1 MATVPKN
8 KKDKVDYGTG
18 RTPGHFCVIPQ
29 RAVADIRFKTYPRT
43 FMVLCALGN
52 YTSRQGVC
60 WPNQITIAKVLGIK
74 SQSTVSKHIKKLIDM
89 GYIKYAKKHPGLKGN
104 KYFMVFDPDVSEDD
118 AKATATD
125 LDRDYEEKPEI
136 PKGPKMDSKT
146 KYSLRRNTKTEEKPT
161 VKKVDKVDIHYKEYV
176 DIHSEGLHNNK
187 LNNDIFLKGKY
198 VMNEFKKLTEQIFG
212 QNLQYNMKQLEIVQS
227 WIKDKGLDPEIAVKK
242 IKDVLIW
249 RRDNRKDSV
258 KSIVFFENVFFRQ
271 AAPVDKKEE
280 VQRILKKII
289 NRKSIKY
296 L

>member
-1 MATVPKN
+1 MATAPKN
-8 KKDKVDYGTG
+8 KKDKADYGTG

-104 KYFMVFDPDVSEDD
+104 KYFMVFDPDVTEED
-118 AKATATD
+118 ALAIATD
-125 LDRDYEEKPEI
+125 QDRSYEEKPEV
-136 PKGPKMDSKT
+136 PKGPKMGKTT
-146 KYSLRRNTKTEEKPT
+146 KYSLRRNTKKEVEPT
-161 VKKVDKVDIHYKEYV
+161 VKEGDKVDIHSKEYV

-212 QNLQYNMKQLEIVQS
+212 QNLNYNMKQLEIVQS
-227 WIKDKGLDPEIAVKK
+227 WIADKGLDPDIAVKK
-242 IKDVLIW
+242 IKDILIW
-249 RRDNRKDSV
+249 RRDNRKDSP
-258 KSIVFFENVFFRQ
+258 KSIVFFEHAFFKR
-271 AAPVDKKEE
+271 PPPIDKREE
-280 VQRILKKII
+280 LQRI
-289 NRKSIKY
+289 IKRISNSKR
-296 L
+296 LR